1 MSNLV
6 KMDLRRL
13 FHSPMFIISMCVVAV
28 LNIITSC
35 GITIVERLLVEN
47 PEPSTKSFSE
57 LLMTPFAGGIFA
69 VALFASLINFSYA
82 DIANGYVK
90 NLAGQL
96 KRRSDLVVSKYI
108 VIGIHNIVFLLAGVL
123 SQFIAYGILVVLKIA
138 SFTNDGKI
146 IEALITLI
154 LKWML
159 CMAIASILIFLTTG
173 VKNKTLATIVGVV
186 IGTGSLGLAYF
197 GLNMAINKVLKTEDF
212 DVSNFM
218 PDSLM
223 SSVNVAA
230 NTAVVNAIVV
240 AIVCSAIFLGL
251 TIKVFNARD
260 VK

>member
-1 MSNLV
+1 MGNLI

-13 FHSPMFIISMCVVAV
+13 FHTPMFIISMCVVAV

-35 GITIVERLLVEN
+35 GITIVARLISEN
-47 PEPSTKSFSE
+47 PQPSTQSVSE
-57 LLMTPFAGGIFA
+57 ILMTPFAGGIFA

-96 KRRSDLVVSKYI
+96 KRRSDLVVSKFI
-108 VIGIHNIVFLLAGVL
+108 VIGIHNIVFLLVGVL
-123 SQFIAYGILVVLKIA
+123 SQFIAYGILVALKIA
-138 SFTNDGKI
+138 SFANDGKI
-146 IEALITLI
+146 FAALITLV

-159 CMAIASILIFLTTG
+159 CMAIASILLFLTTG

-197 GLNMAINKVLKTEDF
+197 GLNMAINKFFKTEDF

-230 NTAVVNAIVV
+230 NTAVLNAVIV

-251 TIKVFNARD
+251 TIKVFNTRD